1 MTLLAAGGGETA
13 LMVLLG
19 VGAAGMIAVVV
30 IYNRLVSLRTRV
42 RESWSGIDT
51 ELKRRHN
58 LIPNLVQTVKGYGA
72 HEREVLE
79 GVVELRGSAQRRLQ
93 ADDPDPDN
101 VADGERE
108 LGDGVSRLIAL
119 AEKYPQLKADEHF
132 RRLMEELALTE
143 DRIQAARRFYN
154 ANVRDLNNLVQMFPS
169 NLIANA
175 SGFER
180 ARFFELPSAAERI
193 APPVECGP
201 DD

>member
-1 MTLLAAGGGETA
+1 
-13 LMVLLG
+13 MVLLG
-19 VGAAGMIAVVV
+19 LLAVGMIAVIV

-51 ELKRRHN
+51 ELKRRHD
-58 LIPNLVQTVKGYGA
+58 LIPNLVAIVKGYAA

-79 GVVELRGSAQRRLQ
+79 SVVALRGSAAQRLEQ
-93 ADDPDPDN
+93 GEVDPDT

-119 AEKYPQLKADEHF
+119 AEKYPVLKADEHF
-132 RRLMEELALTE
+132 GTLMEELALSE

-154 ANVRDLNNLVQMFPS
+154 ANVRDLNSLVQMFPS
-169 NLIANA
+169 NVVANA
-175 SGFER
+175 TGFER

-193 APPVECGP
+193 APSVEWRQER
-201 DD
+201 